1 MRIEIKNSNGGN
13 ILEYLRDN
21 NIRIP
26 AACGGRGTCG
36 KCKVR
41 IPHEVLACETKAEDG
56 FVVEYQPEGSFRIL
70 DAYTPQRDIVC
81 DMGAGLAVAIDI
93 GTTTLA
99 FELLDRATGERL
111 AAHTAVNRQR
121 SLGADVISRIGLAA
135 SGRQDELQKLIIDDL
150 RDGVKRLIQSCG
162 VNAGSV
168 PSEQRRV
175 TPGSAPRATDIAAV
189 AIAGNTTMLH
199 ILRGYPLNSLGV
211 YPFTPVSVEA
221 ERIKLNADL
230 ICQADP
236 HFAVSESTQSELC
249 FISGGADVTLLP
261 GISGFVGADITAG
274 IIFGGIPG
282 GGAYDLLIDLGTNG
296 EMALYNNER
305 IIVSSAAAGPAF
317 EAGNISCG
325 VGGIPGAVARVT
337 YLPNERVYAYKTI
350 NDEAPVG
357 LCGTGVVDTVAQ
369 LALHGVI
376 DETGLLDD
384 EFFDD
389 GVEIAPGVVFTQ
401 KDVREVQL
409 AKSAVRA
416 GIEILTQEAGIG
428 FGSVRRLLL
437 AGGFGHKIN
446 IESACVLGIIPRELA
461 DRVVAVGNSSLGGAA
476 RVVLN
481 RASLDEAIAVSKRA
495 KEINLSAH
503 PRFNDLF
510 MEYMMFGG

>member
-1 MRIEIKNSNGGN
+1 MRIQVKNANGRN

-26 AACGGRGTCG
+26 AVCGGRGRCG
-36 KCKVR
+36 KCGVR
-41 IPHEVLACETKAEDG
+41 IPREVLACVTKAEDG
-56 FVVEYQPEGSFRIL
+56 VVVEYQPEGGFRIL
-70 DAYTPQRDIVC
+70 DAYATQRDIVR
-81 DMGAGLAVAIDI
+81 DVGAGLAVAIDI

-99 FELLDRATGERL
+99 FELIDRATGERL

-121 SLGADVISRIGLAA
+121 SLGADVISRISLAA
-135 SGRQDELQKLIIDDL
+135 DGRQDELQKLIVEDL
-150 RDGVKRLIQSCG
+150 RGGVKRLLE
-162 VNAGSV
+162 NAALPDGT
-168 PSEQRRV
+168 E
-175 TPGSAPRATDIAAV
+175 IAAA

-199 ILRGYPLNSLGV
+199 ILRGYPLNTLGV

-221 ERIKLNADL
+221 ERFN
-230 ICQADP
+230 
-236 HFAVSESTQSELC
+236 FA
-249 FISGGADVTLLP
+249 GADVTILP
-261 GISGFVGADITAG
+261 GVSVFVGADITAG
-274 IIFGGIPG
+274 IIFCGIPD

-325 VGGIPGAVARVT
+325 VGSVPGAVARVT
-337 YLPNERVYAYKTI
+337 YLTDERVYAYKTI
-350 NDEAPVG
+350 NDEAPMG

-376 DETGLLDD
+376 DETGLLND
-384 EFFDD
+384 EYFGG

-416 GIEILTQEAGIG
+416 GIEILTREAGIG

-446 IESACVLGIIPRELA
+446 IESACVLGIIPRELT

-476 RVVLN
+476 RVLLN
-481 RASLDEAIAVSKRA
+481 RASLDEATAVAKRA
-495 KEINLSAH
+495 EEINLSAH

-510 MEYMMFGG
+510 MANMMFGG